1 MAKNEN
7 KSITIAND
15 KQIAALEL
23 HEQQILTQCR
33 IQAQSFAET
42 GKLLKAIKD
51 GKEYAAK
58 GFDSFADYMDEAC
71 RELYPFKSTQAYKYI
86 RVYERFGAR
95 LEQTN
100 ASLDVLDTLRDI
112 PADFFNELSAAGE
125 LDGMTVKKA
134 EALKKELEKANE
146 QISFLQS
153 AAKDNEDEVAGLE
166 RKIKEL
172 ESRPTDVAVKEAD
185 PKKLEAAV
193 KKAENALKK
202 EHKKELESVKADYEK
217 RIEELDKRLEEEI
230 RIADERAEELRKQS
244 ESNGADKE
252 RVLITHYLA
261 GAQDNLKK
269 FVEAINTIDDP
280 DKKAKFKNIA
290 VGFLEQIVEELKQ

>member
-1 MAKNEN
+1 MAKKNEN
-7 KSITIAND
+7 RAVTIAD
-15 KQIAALEL
+15 EQSAALEL

-58 GFDSFADYMDEAC
+58 GFDSFVGYMDEAC
-71 RELYPFKSTQAYKYI
+71 RELYPFKSSQAYKYI

-95 LEQTN
+95 LEQVS

-125 LDGMTVKKA
+125 LDGMTVKEA

-153 AAKDNEDEVAGLE
+153 AAKDNENEVAGLE

-172 ESRPTDVAVKEAD
+172 ENRPVDVAVKEAD
-185 PKKLEAAV
+185 PKKIETAV
-193 KKAENALKK
+193 KKAESTLKK

-217 RIEELDKRLEEEI
+217 QIEELDKRLAEES
-230 RIADERAEELRKQS
+230 RIANERAEELRKQS
-244 ESNGADKE
+244 EANGADKE

-261 GAQDNLKK
+261 QAQENLKK
-269 FVEAINTIDDP
+269 FVEALNSVVEP
-280 DKKAKFKNIA
+280 DKKIKYKNIA
-290 VGFLEQIVEELKQ
+290 VGFLEQVAEELKQ

>member
-1 MAKNEN
+1 MAKNNEN
-7 KSITIAND
+7 KSITVAD
-15 KQIAALEL
+15 ERTAALEL

-51 GKEYAAK
+51 GKEYTAK

-71 RELYPFKSTQAYKYI
+71 QELYPFKSAQAYKYI

-95 LEQTN
+95 LEQFS

-112 PADFFNELSAAGE
+112 PADFFNELFAAGE
-125 LDGMTVKKA
+125 LDGMTVKEA
-134 EALKKELEKANE
+134 EALKKELEKANK

-172 ESRPTDVAVKEAD
+172 ESRPMDVAVKEAD

-193 KKAENALKK
+193 KKAENALKR
-202 EHKKELESVKADYEK
+202 EHKKELESVRSDYDK
-217 RIEELDKRLEEEI
+217 RIEELDKRLEEES

-244 ESNGADKE
+244 ESNGADKA
-252 RVLITHYLA
+252 RILITHYLA

-269 FVEAINTIDDP
+269 FVDAINKIDDP

-290 VGFLEQIVEELKQ
+290 VGFLEQVVEELKQ